1 MYSWLIN
8 FEFLNGDLV
17 MVGVLSLTDAA
28 RGHLLNSLR
37 DAPIGTEG
45 IRFGLRDAGC
55 SGFAYTFDF
64 TKEVRDT
71 DEVIDLGGIKFI
83 VALDDLPVLRGTE
96 IDLVQQGI
104 NTILQFNNPNVANT
118 CGCGESVKFKSE

>member
-1 MYSWLIN
+1 MRRL
-8 FEFLNGDLV
+8 GR
-17 MVGVLSLTDAA
+17 
-28 RGHLLNSLR
+28 RGFV
-37 DAPIGTEG
+37 
-45 IRFGLRDAGC
+45 FGLRDAGC

-71 DEVIDLGGIKFI
+71 DEVIDLDGIKFI
-83 VALDDLPVLRGTE
+83 VARDNLPVLRGTE
-96 IDLVQQGI
+96 IDLVQHGI